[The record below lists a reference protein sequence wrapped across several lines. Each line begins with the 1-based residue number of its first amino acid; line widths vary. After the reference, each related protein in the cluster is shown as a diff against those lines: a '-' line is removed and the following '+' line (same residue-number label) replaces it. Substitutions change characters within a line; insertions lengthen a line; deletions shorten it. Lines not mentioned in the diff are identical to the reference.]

1 VFEVEVEDDLEV
13 GPARR
18 TRRPSLGTAEPSA
31 EERVEQVA
39 EPTETLRIAR
49 EPGDP
54 FRAEAVIPLAPLGV
68 RQDLVGLCDLLEPR
82 FVLG

>member
-1 VFEVEVEDDLEV
+1 MTSRSDPRG
-13 GPARR
+13 GPAGPRWR
-18 TRRPSLGTAEPSA
+18 TAEPSA

-39 EPTETLRIAR
+39 EPAETLRVAR

-54 FRAEAVIPLAPLGV
+54 FGAEAVIPLAPLGI